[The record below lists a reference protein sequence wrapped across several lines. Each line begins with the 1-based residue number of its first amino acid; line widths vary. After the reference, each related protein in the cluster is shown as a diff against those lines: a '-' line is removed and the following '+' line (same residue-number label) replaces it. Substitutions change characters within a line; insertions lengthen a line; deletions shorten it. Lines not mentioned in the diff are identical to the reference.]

1 MREIRIICM
10 LIVCAA
16 ASAEALGCVCVGE
29 PNITPEKIR
38 ADRAKAF
45 EEAATVFSGE
55 VVMLDRFTVRFRVEK
70 IWKGPLA
77 EEISMLTGAKDNGDG
92 TLNIS
97 SCDYGFTKGERYLV
111 YAYGP
116 PGELKTHVCS
126 RTTQMKYAAN
136 EEQGL
141 DEISPHR
148 TVAKEPN
155 NDESL
160 SVRRNLTSVCADSP
174 STYCLGP

>member
-1 MREIRIICM
+1 M

-16 ASAEALGCVCVGE
+16 AAGEALGCICELE

-38 ADRAKAF
+38 ADRAKALQ
-45 EEAATVFSGE
+45 EAAAVFSGE

-92 TLNIS
+92 TFTSS
-97 SCDYGFTKGERYLV
+97 SCDYGFTKGVRYLV

-116 PGELKTHVCS
+116 LSELKTHACS
-126 RTTQMKYAAN
+126 RTTQMTYAAN

-141 DEISPHR
+141 DEITPHR
-148 TVAKEPN
+148 TVGKEPAGV
-155 NDESL
+155 ESF
-160 SVRRNLTSVCADSP
+160 SVRRNLTRAWSGLAMSG
-174 STYCLGP
+174 LLW